1 MVKQLESGNRAP
13 RGLKV
18 NRSVYNKGMK
28 YTSAKPTLL
37 TGGNPQISKA
47 EGDAPVQAYIL
58 AMPGW
63 KSGVGRRIDELIT
76 INVPNV
82 CKAVKWNSP
91 FYGKEGQGWFINY
104 HVFTKYIKIAFFRG
118 SSLRPIPPGESKDK
132 NVRYLDIYEG
142 DTLNETQLV
151 TWIQQAAALPGWTPG
166 K

>member
-1 MVKQLESGNRAP
+1 MVKKKESRTLHSNGPKIKRPNK
-13 RGLKV
+13 GLKYKSSK
-18 NRSVYNKGMK
+18 SV
-28 YTSAKPTLL
+28 LL

-47 EGDAPVQAYIL
+47 EGNAPVQAFIS

-63 KSGVGRRIDELIT
+63 KSGVGRQIDKLIT
-76 INVPNV
+76 SNVPNV

-91 FYGKEGQGWFINY
+91 FYGIEGMGWFLNF

-142 DTLNETQLV
+142 DKIDETQLI
-151 TWIQQAAALPGWTPG
+151 TWIRQAAAMPGWNP
-166 K
+166 